1 MSNKKNEIAS
11 TEVES
16 TQQEN
21 NQVVTSSSN
30 AIVSEVQTDNFDG
43 LDIEALLEKSTSM
56 DKLDTVLSLSPESIT
71 LEKVGE
77 SFRGIFMGYGEM
89 TVNDPN
95 HEDGKRTLECGKF
108 LINKKMCINGGTVLV
123 SELRNANVKVGTPL
137 EVTYTEKKGNVKI
150 YRITL
155 LG

>member
-1 MSNKKNEIAS
+1 MSNKKQEIAS
-11 TEVES
+11 AEVES

-21 NQVVTSSSN
+21 NQVVTTSN
-30 AIVSEVQTDNFDG
+30 AIVSEVETNNFEG
-43 LDIEALLEKSTSM
+43 LDLEALLEKSTQM

-77 SFRGIFMGYGEM
+77 SFRGIFMGFGEM

-95 HEDGKRTLECGKF
+95 NEEGKRVLQCAKF
-108 LINKKMCINGGTVLV
+108 LISKKMCINGGAVLV
-123 SELRNANVKVGTPL
+123 SELHNANVKIGTPL

>member
-1 MSNKKNEIAS
+1 MSNKKQEIAS
-11 TEVES
+11 AEVES

-21 NQVVTSSSN
+21 NQVVTTQSN
-30 AIVSEVQTDNFDG
+30 AVVEVNSDNFDG
-43 LDIEALLEKSTSM
+43 LDIEALLEKSSSM
-56 DKLDTVLSLSPESIT
+56 DKLETVLSLSPESIT

-89 TVNDPN
+89 TVNDAN
-95 HEDGKRTLECGKF
+95 AEEGKRTLECAKF

-123 SELRNANVKVGTPL
+123 SELHNANVKPGTPL